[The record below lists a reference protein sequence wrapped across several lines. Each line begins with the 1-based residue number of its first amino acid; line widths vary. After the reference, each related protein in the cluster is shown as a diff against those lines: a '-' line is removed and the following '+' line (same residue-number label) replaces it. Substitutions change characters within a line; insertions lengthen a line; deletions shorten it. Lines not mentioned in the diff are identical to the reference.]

1 MTRRSIYDKD
11 TIDPFS
17 CSTRSCVL
25 CPAYLLRTGLVDVQD
40 DGIGKD
46 SMNMPIISSLLLLL
60 TWDVGGRIRDRHT
73 PSRHYMD
80 ANILIRLY
88 STNHIYVVCP
98 CVEEEP
104 STYYLRTVSRLL
116 PNDGPVCSRACL
128 HVVIQLGY
136 TEHTFRTPQLPR

>member
-46 SMNMPIISSLLLLL
+46 SMNMPIISSLLLHRLDGGTEATPL
-60 TWDVGGRIRDRHT
+60 TAHMGRGWSNSRQAHT
-73 PSRHYMD
+73 IP
-80 ANILIRLY
+80 
-88 STNHIYVVCP
+88 T
-98 CVEEEP
+98 
-104 STYYLRTVSRLL
+104 
-116 PNDGPVCSRACL
+116 L
-128 HVVIQLGY
+128 HGC
-136 TEHTFRTPQLPR
+136 